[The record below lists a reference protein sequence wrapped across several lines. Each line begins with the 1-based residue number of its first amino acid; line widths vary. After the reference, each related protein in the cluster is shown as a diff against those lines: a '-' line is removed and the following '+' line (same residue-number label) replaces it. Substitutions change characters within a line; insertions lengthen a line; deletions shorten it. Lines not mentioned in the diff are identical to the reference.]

1 MKDEDAMP
9 ERILIVDDEPFNLEL
24 LAQELRDLGYDVER
38 ARDGVEALARAESY
52 RPDLVLLDYM
62 MPGMNGL
69 EVLQEIR
76 KGESDVPVV
85 MITAH
90 GSIDIAVQAMKLGAQ
105 DFIPKPFEPDHIAL
119 IVRKA
124 LEHGRLTR
132 EVAVFSEAM
141 DERYHLVL
149 GRSAPMTRV
158 VELSRKTAASRAT
171 VLLLGESGVGKEV
184 FARSIHT
191 WSERRSAPFIVINCV
206 GLSRELLESEL
217 FGHEKGAFT
226 GAHRLK
232 KGKLELADRGTVLL
246 DEVGDISRELQTKLL
261 RFLQERDFE
270 RVGGTKSISVDVRII
285 AATNRD
291 LEAAVKEGRFRE
303 DLYHRLN
310 VVPITL
316 PPLRE
321 RREDIPALAHFFL
334 ERFARET
341 KKAFAEITPD
351 ALERLSRYGWPGNV
365 RELGNVMERAIVLGS
380 PPRVTLEDLPPRVL
394 APESPAGAE
403 ATSYAT
409 AVNAYRRQII
419 VAALARSGGNRA
431 AAAAALGLHRT
442 HLMRLLKALHIE

>member
-1 MKDEDAMP
+1 MA

-24 LAQELRDLGYDVER
+24 LAQELRDLGYDVAR
-38 ARDGVEALARAESY
+38 ARDGVEALARAERY

-69 EVLQEIR
+69 EVLEELR

-90 GSIDIAVQAMKLGAQ
+90 GSIDVAVQAMKLGAY
-105 DFIPKPFEPDHIAL
+105 DFIPKPFAPDHIAL

-141 DERYHLVL
+141 DQRYQLVV
-149 GRSAPMTRV
+149 GRSAPMALA
-158 VELSRKTAASRAT
+158 VELSRKAAASRAT

-184 FARSIHT
+184 FARAIHT
-191 WSERRSAPFIVINCV
+191 WSERRARPFTVINCV

-246 DEVGDISRELQTKLL
+246 DEVGDISQELQTKLL

-270 RVGGTKSISVDVRII
+270 RVGGTRSISVDVRII

-291 LEAAVKEGRFRE
+291 LEAAVKDGRFRE

-321 RREDIPALAHFFL
+321 RREDIPALAQFFL

-341 KKAFAEITPD
+341 TKGFVEIAPD
-351 ALERLSRYGWPGNV
+351 ALERLYRYGWPGNV
-365 RELGNVMERAIVLGS
+365 RELGNVVERAIVLGR
-380 PPRVTLEDLPPRVL
+380 PPRVTLEDLPPRVV
-394 APESPAGAE
+394 APEPKDDDGE

-409 AVNAYRRQII
+409 AVNAYRRRII
-419 VAALARSGGNRA
+419 AAALARSGGNRA
-431 AAAAALGLHRT
+431 AAAATLGLHRT
-442 HLMRLLKALHIE
+442 HLMRLLKALRIE